1 MKTKNTFMNIKV
13 MTFGKYQGRKI
24 MDLPSN
30 YVDWMVRTEAYLTL
44 PKDRMLSFLNRLEAV
59 KNEVD
64 ANHSV
69 KELIAEIGIIRSI
82 N

>member
-1 MKTKNTFMNIKV
+1 MNIKV

-30 YVDWMVRTEAYLTL
+30 YVDWMVRTEAYLYL
-44 PKDRMLSFLNRLEAV
+44 PTDRMLSFLNRLEAV